1 MRAVTWQGNEKMEV
15 KTVPDPT
22 IEEPTDRLFASQQQ
36 LFAVLTCIYT
46 ITGNRSWKKT
56 MW

>member
-22 IEEPTDRLFASQQQ
+22 IEEPTDMVIRIQQQ
-36 LFAVLTCIYT
+36 LFAVLICIYT
-46 ITGNRSWKKT
+46 ITGNRSWKKI
-56 MW
+56 M